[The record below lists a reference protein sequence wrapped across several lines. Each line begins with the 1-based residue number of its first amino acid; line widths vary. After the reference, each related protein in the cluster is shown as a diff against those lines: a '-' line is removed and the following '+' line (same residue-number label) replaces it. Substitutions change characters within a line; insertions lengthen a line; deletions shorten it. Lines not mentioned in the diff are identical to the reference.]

1 MKRSTFILFYCAIG
15 LSFLILVGGLFKMQI
30 LEGHIYQVE
39 AESNRIRQLTV
50 NAPRGVVYDRNGR
63 QLVSNQPSFSVAV
76 TEADMPEGDAAQAG
90 VFETLASLLHTL
102 PVWTVEPDK
111 LFVRGD
117 SQTPARVIHEMAS
130 LVGMSE
136 ADLTAQLTEAN
147 RTSWQT
153 PSLLRRDLS
162 PELVAQILAHGAAW
176 PGVQVMNEL
185 QFNFITRRGRA
196 YNPVTVKRNIP
207 FETMQR
213 VEEEHLHLPGV
224 SVVPEPLR
232 QYSAGSYLSH
242 ILGYV
247 GPIPPAEYKASLPA
261 DGNGELPPYAK
272 DDKVGLLGIEA
283 SMEDVLRGRKGVREI
298 EINVNQRE
306 VREIAN
312 QPPLAGQNVALTLD
326 TGLQMTVTHLLQD
339 GINAAHAKSH
349 STIGGGVAVV
359 QKVNTGEV
367 LALVSLPSYD
377 NNLFASGIS
386 QEDFDRLN
394 NDPNNPMFPR
404 AVSGNY
410 PPGSTFKMITAAAGL
425 QEGFITPSDTRN
437 DPGHIDVPTTW
448 DEATRNIYKCWKA
461 DGHGALTVV
470 QALQQ
475 SCDVFF
481 YELAGPSQR
490 DARGLLTRFY
500 MPHDPKQYL
509 FNGMGIDNLHKYMTL
524 FGLGAPTGIE
534 LPGEVK
540 GVAPN
545 AAWWAQQAP
554 GNQWSLGDTLVAA
567 IGQSYDLVTPLQ
579 LNNVTAAIANGGT
592 LYQPQIVYQ
601 VLDSD
606 GGTVVQDFHSKV
618 TRQLTDANNP
628 SGSVAPQNLAVVRE
642 GMRMAVNDVHLGT
655 AHRTN
660 LQGVHIAGKTGTAEI
675 GEEIGTTGHRAA
687 HAWFTA
693 FAPYEQPEIAV
704 TVLIEAGDDS
714 LEGSTFAVPVAR
726 DIFKAYFHLNE
737 ADPQ

>member
-1 MKRSTFILFYCAIG
+1 M
-15 LSFLILVGGLFKMQI
+15 SFLILVGGLFKMQI

-90 VFETLASLLHTL
+90 VFEALAGLLHTL

-111 LFVRGD
+111 LFVGAD
-117 SQTPARVIHEMAS
+117 TQTPARVIHEMAP
-130 LVGMSE
+130 LVGISE
-136 ADLTAQLTEAN
+136 AELTKQLTEAN

-162 PELVAQILAHGAAW
+162 PDLVDQIQAHGAAW
-176 PGVQVMNEL
+176 PGVQVMNEV
-185 QFNFITRRGRA
+185 QFNFITRRDRP

-232 QYSAGSYLSH
+232 QYAAGSYLSH

-247 GPIPPAEYKASLPA
+247 GPIPPDEYQASLPTDA
-261 DGNGELPPYAK
+261 SGALPPYAK

-283 SMEDVLRGRKGVREI
+283 SMEEVLRGRKGVREI
-298 EINVNQRE
+298 EVNVNQRE

-312 QPPLAGQNVALTLD
+312 QPPLAGQNVALTID
-326 TGLQMTVTHLLQD
+326 TGLQMTVTRLLQD
-339 GINAAHAKSH
+339 GINAAHEKSH

-404 AVSGNY
+404 AVNGTY

-425 QEGFITPSDTRN
+425 QEGIINTSSTFN
-437 DPGHIDVPTTW
+437 DPGHIDVPLTY

-461 DGHGALTVV
+461 DGHGALTVL

-481 YELAGPSQR
+481 YELAGPSQQ
-490 DARGLLTRFY
+490 DARGLFTRFY
-500 MPHDPKQYL
+500 MPHDPKPYPFQ
-509 FNGMGIDNLHKYMTL
+509 GMGIDKLHKYMAL
-524 FGLGAPTGIE
+524 FGLGTPTGIE
-534 LPGEVK
+534 LPGEAK
-540 GVAPN
+540 GVAPDPT
-545 AAWWAQQAP
+545 WWAQQDP
-554 GNQWSLGDTLVAA
+554 SNQWSLGDTLVSA

-601 VLDSD
+601 ILDSD

-618 TRQLTDANNP
+618 IRQITDVSNP
-628 SGSVAPQNLAVVRE
+628 GGSVDAQNLAVVRE
-642 GMRMAVNDVHLGT
+642 GMRMAVDDVRVGT

-660 LQGVHIAGKTGTAEI
+660 LQGVHVAGKTGTAEI
-675 GEEIGTTGHRAA
+675 GEAIDAAGHKRAN
-687 HAWFTA
+687 AWFTA

-737 ADPQ
+737 ADPK

>member
-1 MKRSTFILFYCAIG
+1 MKRPTFILFYCAIG
-15 LSFLILVGGLFKMQI
+15 ISFLILVGGLFKMQI
-30 LEGHIYQVE
+30 LEGHIYQAK
-39 AESNRIRQLTV
+39 AEGNRIRQLTV

-76 TEADMPEGDAAQAG
+76 TEADMPEGAAAQAG
-90 VFETLASLLHTL
+90 VFEALAGLLHTL
-102 PVWTVEPDK
+102 PVWTLEPDK
-111 LFVRGD
+111 LFVGGD
-117 SQTPARVIHEMAS
+117 TQTPARVIHEIAP

-136 ADLTAQLTEAN
+136 TDLVKQLTDAN
-147 RTSWQT
+147 RTSPRT

-162 PELVAQILAHGAAW
+162 PDLVAQILGHAGGW
-176 PGVQVMNEL
+176 PGVQVMNEV
-185 QFNFITRRGRA
+185 QFNFITRRDRP
-196 YNPVTVKRNIP
+196 YSPVTVKRNIP

-247 GPIPPAEYKASLPA
+247 GPIPPDEYQASLPPEGSS
-261 DGNGELPPYAK
+261 DPPPYDK

-283 SMEDVLRGRKGVREI
+283 GMENILRGTKGVREI
-298 EINVNQRE
+298 EVNVNQRE

-312 QPPLAGQNVALTLD
+312 QPPVPGQNVALTID
-326 TGLQMTVTHLLQD
+326 TGLQTNVTHLLQD
-339 GINAAHAKSH
+339 GINAAHAKSK
-349 STIGGGVAVV
+349 STFGGGVAVV

-394 NDPNNPMFPR
+394 NDPNTPMFSR
-404 AVSGNY
+404 AVSGAY

-425 QEGFITPSDTRN
+425 QAGTITPSTLIN
-437 DPGHIDVPTTW
+437 DPGHIDVPTTY
-448 DEATRNIYKCWKA
+448 DEATRNLYKCWKA
-461 DGHGALTVV
+461 DGHGALNVL

-481 YELAGPSQR
+481 YEVAGPGQI
-490 DARGLLTRFY
+490 DERGQFTRFY
-500 MPHDPKQYL
+500 MPHNTQAQS
-509 FNGMGIDNLHKYMTL
+509 FQGMGIDKLHTYMSL
-524 FGLGAPTGIE
+524 FGLGTPTGIE

-540 GVAPN
+540 GVAPDP
-545 AAWWAQQAP
+545 AWWAQQNP
-554 GNQWSLGDTLVAA
+554 SNHWSLGDTLVSA

-579 LNNVTAAIANGGT
+579 LNNVTATIANGGT
-592 LYQPQIVYQ
+592 LYQPQIVHQ
-601 VLDSD
+601 ILDSD

-618 TRQLTDANNP
+618 IRQLTDIANP
-628 SGSVAPQNLAVVRE
+628 SGSVSPQNLAIVRE
-642 GMRMAVNDVHLGT
+642 GMRMAVDDVHVGT

-675 GEEIGTTGHRAA
+675 GEVIDDKGHRKA

-726 DIFKAYFHLNE
+726 DIFKAYFHLTE
-737 ADPQ
+737 ADPP